1 MEKAEEKTRLRERL
15 GWRRRRCVELI
26 TAAFASEEEDG
37 PKDSAT
43 TTEVSEG
50 DKEYNDRGDGGSTES
65 QGIYDDDGDTS
76 SYPHYLLVFL
86 LHPSIVI
93 YRIFIT
99 CCFVLIY
106 PFVMFPYEAHLFT
119 SNIPA

>member
-1 MEKAEEKTRLRERL
+1 MEEAEETTHLRERL
-15 GWRRRRCVELI
+15 GWRRRQCVELI
-26 TAAFASEEEDG
+26 TAALASEEEDG
-37 PKDSAT
+37 PEDSAT

-50 DKEYNDRGDGGSTES
+50 GKEYNNGGGGGSTKA

-106 PFVMFPYEAHLFT
+106 PSVIG
-119 SNIPA
+119 NQNNDIK